1 MAFSFAQFCNGRRS
15 YNFVGH
21 WRRWL
26 GIGLITV
33 MVCTLILVFKGLNPG
48 IEFRG
53 GSEFLISGVKTT
65 DQSIATD
72 IVTAAVPAAE
82 PPRVSLIGD
91 NSMRVQTERLSDE
104 QTSALRDQLATG
116 YQVEPSAV
124 TSSYVGA
131 SWGKDVTNKA
141 LTGLGIFLVLVSLV
155 IAGYFRGWQMAA
167 AAVIALVHD
176 LVATAG
182 IYALTGFEVTPAS
195 VIGFLTILGYS
206 LYDTV
211 VVFDKI
217 RENTAHVFSSTR
229 RTYADAVNLAVNQTL
244 VRSINTSIVALLP
257 VAAILFIGA
266 FLMGAGTLK
275 DISLALLIG
284 IIAGT
289 YSSVFLA
296 PPLLVLLR
304 SRDKAVIA
312 QAAAVAKARSRAGQ
326 HGGTAATPRV
336 TAISTTSGSVSAV
349 AASSSTTSTGTAR
362 TAPTSGAGGRG
373 PRNQPKRS
381 PKRNRGRR

>member
-1 MAFSFAQFCNGRRS
+1 
-15 YNFVGH
+15 
-21 WRRWL
+21 
-26 GIGLITV
+26 
-33 MVCTLILVFKGLNPG
+33 
-48 IEFRG
+48 
-53 GSEFLISGVKTT
+53 
-65 DQSIATD
+65 
-72 IVTAAVPAAE
+72 
-82 PPRVSLIGD
+82 VSLIGD